1 MLKTMRKNVKSLKWV
16 MWIVVATF
24 IISIFVIWGGSGQLS
39 KGLTSGAL
47 VQMSGSKVTVDMYTT
62 SLRNRVE
69 SLRREMKEINRN
81 LIEQLNL
88 PQQVLEQLVEQQLI
102 FGLAKD
108 LGITASDAEVKDRV
122 VNLPGLQ
129 REGQFVGYEEYRR
142 VLGYNHISV
151 SQFEEEMRQ
160 EIILTKTVQALTA
173 GSVVT
178 ADEVWDTYRK
188 TKDSAKIEYLALE
201 KSKLTLD
208 KEPDE
213 AEIKAW
219 FEGHKDGYKLP
230 ERREGLYAFLKN
242 DDLKK
247 EIELSEAEIG
257 KYYTDNKAQFENPE
271 KVKISRIFLPLSG
284 KDKTKVT
291 AEAQSALARARGGED
306 FAKLA
311 KAVSK
316 DDKAKDGGDWGLYDW
331 KTLPQKEQDAI
342 AKLDNGKLSDPV
354 ESDLGIAILKVT
366 EKDPASV
373 TPLDAAKP
381 RIRTMLQDQK
391 ARALAQERVTKLAKE
406 AQKAKSL
413 EAAAKA
419 ANLKTESTG
428 LLKEGQALGNI
439 DPSGSIA
446 AALFRLKDKEIS
458 AAVPTYGGY
467 GLVEM
472 RKTEAPRPASY
483 EEVKAE
489 VKNDVTEAKKKDL
502 AMARIK
508 EVRAKLTE
516 KNWEDIAQKYKLEYK
531 TVDDHKK
538 EQYLGVI
545 GESAEFD
552 RLAFSLPLKQ
562 LSEPVDFT
570 TGIALFRVLDRKEA
584 NRADFDKEKDTQT
597 KTLLEQKRNQS
608 LQAYLAKLRA
618 DKDVKVRYD
627 LFQQAT
633 QDVLNK
639 YDTNK

>member
-24 IISIFVIWGGSGQLS
+24 IVSIFVIWGGSGQLS
-39 KGLTSGAL
+39 RGLTSGAL

-62 SLRNRVE
+62 GLRNRVE
-69 SLRREMKEINRN
+69 SLRREMKDINRN
-81 LIEQLNL
+81 LIEQLSL

-108 LGITASDAEVKDRV
+108 LGITASDAEVKDRI

-129 REGQFVGYEEYRR
+129 RDGQFIGYEEYRR

-151 SQFEEEMRQ
+151 SQFEEEMSQ
-160 EIILTKTVQALTA
+160 EIVLTKTIQALTA
-173 GSVVT
+173 GVVVT
-178 ADEVWDTYRK
+178 PDEVWDAYRK
-188 TKDSAKIEYLALE
+188 SKDSAKIEYLALE
-201 KSKLTLD
+201 KSKITLD

-213 AEIKAW
+213 AEVKAW
-219 FEGHKDGYKLP
+219 FDGHKDNYKMP

-247 EIELSEAEIG
+247 EIELGEAEIG
-257 KYYTDNKAQFENPE
+257 KYYADNKAQFENPE
-271 KVKISRIFLPLSG
+271 KVKVSRIFLPFAG
-284 KDKTKVT
+284 KDKAKVT
-291 AEAQSALARARGGED
+291 ADAQTALGRALGGED
-306 FAKLA
+306 FAVLA
-311 KAVSK
+311 KGVSK
-316 DDKAKDGGDWGLYDW
+316 DEKAKDGGDWGLFDW
-331 KTLPQKEQDAI
+331 KSLPPKEQDAI
-342 AKLDNGKLSDPV
+342 AKLDSGKISGLV
-354 ESDLGIAILKVT
+354 ESDLGVAFLKVT

-391 ARALAQERVTKLAKE
+391 ARALAEERITKLAQ
-406 AQKAKSL
+406 AAGKAKSL

-419 ANLKTESTG
+419 ANIRTDSTG
-428 LLKEGQALGNI
+428 LLKDGQALGEI

-446 AALFRLKDKEIS
+446 AALFRLKDKDIS

-472 RKTEAPRPASY
+472 RKTEAPRPAAY
-483 EEVKAE
+483 GEVKAD

-502 AMARIK
+502 AAARIK
-508 EVRAKLTE
+508 EVRAKLTD
-516 KNWEDIAQKYKLEYK
+516 KNWEDMAQKYKLEYK

-545 GESAEFD
+545 GESAEVD
-552 RLAFSLPLKQ
+552 NLAFSLPLKQ
-562 LSEPVDFT
+562 LSEPIDYA
-570 TGIALFRVLDRKEA
+570 TGIALLRVLDRKEA
-584 NRADFDKEKDTQT
+584 ARSDFDKEKDTQT
-597 KTLLEQKRNQS
+597 KTILEQKKNLY

-618 DKDVKVRYD
+618 DKNVKVRYD
-627 LFQQAT
+627 LFQQTT

>member
-230 ERREGLYAFLKN
+230 ERREGFYAFLKN

-291 AEAQSALARARGGED
+291 AEAQSALARVRGGED

-597 KTLLEQKRNQS
+597 KTLIEQKRNQY